1 VANVLSDVIE
11 DLRNETRN
19 LNPSEARICYG
30 IELGT
35 RLEALSR
42 DDPDFAIF
50 RDLRNDFIGHMGA
63 QLARPLDFFSDEKK
77 ARGEQMRLLLQK
89 RGRGMT
95 YAMRVR
101 LARRLSGINRRRK
114 RLGVK
119 EPRFLGPYAK
129 VHRDLI

>member
-1 VANVLSDVIE
+1 MLADVIE

-101 LARRLSGINRRRK
+101 LARRLAGLNRRR
-114 RLGVK
+114 RRFGVSK
-119 EPRFLGPYAK
+119 PEFLGACTK
-129 VHRDLI
+129 IRRDLI